1 MGKIIDTKD
10 LDKVFDDLV
19 SKDKL
24 NINTIEEIMLKDI
37 ENYKKEL
44 ISHIEELLVTKID
57 EKKLIRKKRR
67 MASKRIKT
75 KK

>member
-57 EKKLIRKKRR
+57 EKKLIRKK
-67 MASKRIKT
+67 KKNGIK
-75 KK
+75 KD

>member
-1 MGKIIDTKD
+1 MGKTIDTKD
-10 LDKVFDDLV
+10 LDKIFDDLV

-57 EKKLIRKKRR
+57 EKKLI
-67 MASKRIKT
+67 T
-75 KK
+75 KKKKNGIKKD